1 MKICKAC
8 NKKINSYWTYCGY
21 CGSSLSDENK
31 IEDVKEDNID
41 IKEINDITL
50 QDNNINVEEICKVNI
65 EEDNIDIEEDN
76 IDIEEIRDK
85 NLREDNIQIEEINDV
100 TVEEDNIDFKNVKN
114 VTLKDND
121 NLVIVKE
128 NYKKDNFLVSD
139 IKKPKTKGKLKK
151 NLIAYLTTFILMI
164 LLLFSGLGYYEYYGN
179 KINISFSHI
188 IDAVITS
195 FRSYKLVEFRYDYD
209 SRNYFNYLRLFILD
223 ENDNTY
229 ILQKVLIFVSFIS
242 ICVITL
248 LVIIQ
253 VICLLFNKKTKLL
266 LLINIIIGIIFFI
279 SILLLKMHLSYD
291 IYLIAFLFLIHIYT
305 LRISIK

>member
-50 QDNNINVEEICKVNI
+50 HDDNINVEKICKVNI
-65 EEDNIDIEEDN
+65 EEDNIDIEE
-76 IDIEEIRDK
+76 IRDV
-85 NLREDNIQIEEINDV
+85 NLREDNIQIEEINNV
-100 TVEEDNIDFKNVKN
+100 TVEENNIDFKNLKK

-121 NLVIVKE
+121 NLVIEKE
-128 NYKKDNFLVSD
+128 NYKKDNFLLSD
-139 IKKPKTKGKLKK
+139 IKKPKTKGNLKK

-164 LLLFSGLGYYEYYGN
+164 LLLFSGLGYYEYYGI

-253 VICLLFNKKTKLL
+253 VICLLFNKKTKSL

-279 SILLLKMHLSYD
+279 SIILLKMHLSYD

>member
-1 MKICKAC
+1 MINLKICKAC

-50 QDNNINVEEICKVNI
+50 HDDNINVEKICKVNI
-65 EEDNIDIEEDN
+65 EEDNIDIEE
-76 IDIEEIRDK
+76 IRDV
-85 NLREDNIQIEEINDV
+85 NLREDNIQIEEINNV
-100 TVEEDNIDFKNVKN
+100 TVEENNIDFKNLKK

-121 NLVIVKE
+121 NLVIEKE
-128 NYKKDNFLVSD
+128 NYKKDNFLLSD
-139 IKKPKTKGKLKK
+139 IKKPKTKGNLKK

-164 LLLFSGLGYYEYYGN
+164 LLLFSGLGYYEYYGI

-253 VICLLFNKKTKLL
+253 VICLLFNKKTKSL

-279 SILLLKMHLSYD
+279 SIILLKMHLSYD

>member
-1 MKICKAC
+1 MINLKICKAC

-31 IEDVKEDNID
+31 IDDVKEDNID

-50 QDNNINVEEICKVNI
+50 QDDNINVEKICKVNI
-65 EEDNIDIEEDN
+65 EEDNIDIEE
-76 IDIEEIRDK
+76 IRDV

-100 TVEEDNIDFKNVKN
+100 TVEENNIDFKNLKN

-121 NLVIVKE
+121 NLVIEKE

-139 IKKPKTKGKLKK
+139 IKKPKTKGNLKK

-253 VICLLFNKKTKLL
+253 VICLLFNKKTKSL

-279 SILLLKMHLSYD
+279 SIILLKMHLSYD